1 MKGAVVLVPFPYTD
15 LSSTKMRPAVILLEN
30 ENDIV
35 VAFVSS
41 KLPATQNPAAVI
53 LMQSDPGFVMTG
65 LKTDSAIKL
74 DKIATIIR
82 TMVAGV
88 IGELP
93 DTARQEVNRKMADL
107 YRI

>member
-1 MKGAVVLVPFPYTD
+1 MKGTVVLVPFPYTD
-15 LSSTKMRPAVILLEN
+15 LSATKMRPAVVLHES
-30 ENDIV
+30 ESDVV
-35 VAFVSS
+35 VAFISS
-41 KLPATQNPAAVI
+41 KLPVTQNPAAVI
-53 LMQSDPGFVMTG
+53 IMHSDPGFAMTG

-74 DKIATIIR
+74 DKIATILR

-93 DTARQEVNRKMADL
+93 QPARKEVNQKMADL